1 MHHSHEK
8 HFSDKGISD
17 LSGLHKSPQLKDE
30 HHFRRNGQLTLDT
43 AMNDFNSGQF
53 KTQMKKMATQVNFYL
68 CLNAF
73 LSLELLGAWKLAH
86 ICPIKVLL
94 TFIHHAPWP
103 RGYTRKGPI
112 GAKAGTVWIYIKK
125 VNQQVN
131 ISRRTTLINVYNSCP
146 MSFAC
151 LNVSGT
157 HAYAVL
163 LHHLGKLTLEYMSIL
178 CLLLP
183 CIA

>member
-1 MHHSHEK
+1 MHHFHKK

-30 HHFRRNGQLTLDT
+30 QHFRRNGQLTLDT

-94 TFIHHAPWP
+94 TYFHSSWAVAPGVYKK
-103 RGYTRKGPI
+103 RSNLGESRNFMD
-112 GAKAGTVWIYIKK
+112 IY
-125 VNQQVN
+125 
-131 ISRRTTLINVYNSCP
+131 
-146 MSFAC
+146 
-151 LNVSGT
+151 
-157 HAYAVL
+157 
-163 LHHLGKLTLEYMSIL
+163 
-178 CLLLP
+178 
-183 CIA
+183 